1 MTEVTQG
8 KSGSPDTFVRL
19 VLGCVAALLVA
30 GVIGLFGMSN
40 TLVRMD
46 ERMTAVV
53 GEYVAQKKTLDEH
66 TKALSDHERRI
77 TTIEVRK

>member
-1 MTEVTQG
+1 
-8 KSGSPDTFVRL
+8 
-19 VLGCVAALLVA
+19 
-30 GVIGLFGMSN
+30 
-40 TLVRMD
+40 
-46 ERMTAVV
+46 MTAVV